1 MDSKRGIPGQKE
13 LSFIDEVESR
23 FEEDLQKYSN
33 LEPSMCAIKEEEED
47 EPGLTDRAQFERE
60 LLLKMNT
67 APLPQEEEK
76 GPLFK
81 NDIPSHLNELAI
93 EKTIEAY

>member
-1 MDSKRGIPGQKE
+1 MERKRGIPVQKE

-23 FEEDLQKYSN
+23 FEEDLHKYSH
-33 LEPSMCAIKEEEED
+33 LDPSMCAIKEEEED

-60 LLLKMNT
+60 LLLKMKT

-76 GPLFK
+76 GPIFRRDL
-81 NDIPSHLNELAI
+81 PSHLNG
-93 EKTIEAY
+93 